1 MNNTLIKSTV
11 AACLVTA
18 ASASFAHVVLGTD
31 TARAG
36 SYFRAD
42 FRVGHGCAGSPTT
55 AVTVFVPKGVL
66 VAKPQPKSG
75 WTVET
80 QIGQLDTPGK
90 VHGREVREAVERVRW
105 SGGRLPDDHFDE
117 FSLLLRVPDS
127 AGTLD
132 FRVLQQCETGEM
144 DWSQGPGDGSGGARA
159 RYPMPR
165 LRVLP
170 PAEQGHRH

>member
-1 MNNTLIKSTV
+1 MHEVLTKAAV
-11 AACLVTA
+11 AACLAAAATA
-18 ASASFAHVVLGTD
+18 SSAHIVLGTD

-42 FRVGHGCAGSPTT
+42 FRVGHGCAGSATT
-55 AVTVFVPKGVL
+55 AVTVYVPKGVL
-66 VAKPQPKSG
+66 VAKPQPKPG
-75 WTVET
+75 WSIDTYV
-80 QIGQLDTPGK
+80 GQLDAPGK

-105 SGGRLPDDHFDE
+105 SGGHLPDEQFDE
-117 FSLLLRVPDS
+117 FSLLLQVPHS
-127 AGTLD
+127 TETLA

-144 DWSQGPGDGSGGARA
+144 DWSQEPARGSGGERV